1 MQKLKK
7 IVAVLLIL
15 TMVVAMTG
23 VQKISL
29 NASSQK
35 TPKSVCK
42 YQKKQRSG
50 VRVSKVKAG
59 KKKVTVKVKITNRK
73 KTDIYYGESFC
84 VKKYVDGKWK
94 KLSFDKSKGE
104 IAFVDIAY
112 VLPPKSSAYKTY
124 NLSFYYSK
132 KDLTKG
138 KYRIYV
144 DVDLKKKNRYATFRI
159 K

>member
-1 MQKLKK
+1 MKKLKK
-7 IVAVLLIL
+7 TVTMLLIL

-84 VKKYVDGKWK
+84 VKKICGWK
-94 KLSFDKSKGE
+94 ME
-104 IAFVDIAY
+104 E
-112 VLPPKSSAYKTY
+112 T
-124 NLSFYYSK
+124 
-132 KDLTKG
+132 
-138 KYRIYV
+138 
-144 DVDLKKKNRYATFRI
+144 
-159 K
+159 